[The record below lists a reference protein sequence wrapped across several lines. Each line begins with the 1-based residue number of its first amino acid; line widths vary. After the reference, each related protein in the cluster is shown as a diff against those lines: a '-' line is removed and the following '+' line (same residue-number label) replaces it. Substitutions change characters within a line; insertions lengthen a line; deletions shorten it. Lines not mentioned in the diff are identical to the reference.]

1 MQSGRSTLCSTE
13 VVWPAG
19 VLLGVVLSQV
29 RSLGSLFS
37 DQVAAL
43 QARCSEVHMRVLQ
56 KAEGAQ
62 GSIRSV
68 FKNQFT
74 RVNTV
79 SLWGENVRIICCW
92 IIFIREKQRCL
103 WIWYMF
109 LKIGGM

>member
-1 MQSGRSTLCSTE
+1 MVEAHSAALKWFGLQACCWRLCCLKCS
-13 VVWPAG
+13 
-19 VLLGVVLSQV
+19 LLGPYFLI
-29 RSLGSLFS
+29 R
-37 DQVAAL
+37 L
-43 QARCSEVHMRVLQ
+43 QHCKQDAVKSTCVLQ
-56 KAEGAQ
+56 KAEVAQ